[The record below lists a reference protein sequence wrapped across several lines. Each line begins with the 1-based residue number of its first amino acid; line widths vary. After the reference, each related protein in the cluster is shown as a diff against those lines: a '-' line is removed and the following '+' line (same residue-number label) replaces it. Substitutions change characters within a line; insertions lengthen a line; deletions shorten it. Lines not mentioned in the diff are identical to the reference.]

1 MEWVEWVVSMRVWV
15 RVDVVLLLWVR
26 GDRPGRGK
34 IRLGGDIHARL
45 NRGERLEISVSIA
58 VERWWSL

>member
-1 MEWVEWVVSMRVWV
+1 MERVERVVSMRVWV

-34 IRLGGDIHARL
+34 IRLGDIHARL
-45 NRGERLEISVSIA
+45 NRGERLEVSVSIA
-58 VERWWSL
+58 VKRWWSL